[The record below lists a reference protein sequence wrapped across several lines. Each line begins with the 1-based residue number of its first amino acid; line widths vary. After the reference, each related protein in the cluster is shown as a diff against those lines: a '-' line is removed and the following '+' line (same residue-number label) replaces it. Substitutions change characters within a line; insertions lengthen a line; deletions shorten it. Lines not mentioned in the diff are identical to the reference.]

1 MTQIHKGFGFSL
13 DSVAVWVALALALVV
28 RLGLI
33 KRVPW

>member
-1 MTQIHKGFGFSL
+1 MSQVQSRPRFSIDVL
-13 DSVAVWVALALALVV
+13 AVWVALALALIV